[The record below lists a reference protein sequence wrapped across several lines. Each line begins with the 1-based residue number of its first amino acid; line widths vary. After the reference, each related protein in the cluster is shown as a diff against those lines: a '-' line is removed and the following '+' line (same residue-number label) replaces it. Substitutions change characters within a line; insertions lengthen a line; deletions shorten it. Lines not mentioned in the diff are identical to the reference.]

1 EPVQRVE
8 SAEPVERVE
17 PDAGAGSGTAFGAG
31 PGGARDPVPV
41 SRQAL
46 ITSGDDTADAVAGLL
61 LRPTP
66 DRSHPHPA
74 RAPLISMECSR

>member
-1 EPVQRVE
+1 
-8 SAEPVERVE
+8 
-17 PDAGAGSGTAFGAG
+17 AGAGSRTAFAAGAG
-31 PGGARDPVPV
+31 AAPGPGPVPA

-66 DRSHPHPA
+66 DRCHPHPP